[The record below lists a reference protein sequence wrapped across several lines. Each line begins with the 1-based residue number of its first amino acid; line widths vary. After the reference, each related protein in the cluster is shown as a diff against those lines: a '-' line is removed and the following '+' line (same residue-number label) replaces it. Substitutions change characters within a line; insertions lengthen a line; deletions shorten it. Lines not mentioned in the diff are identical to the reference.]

1 MRNTL
6 KKSEVIAV
14 IVTLFLTACY
24 NGTGGGGGVAV
35 MPAVIITLL
44 ILMTGT
50 GHRIQ

>member
-1 MRNTL
+1 MKNTL
-6 KKSEVIAV
+6 KKSRVIAV

-24 NGTGGGGGVAV
+24 NGTGGGVAV

-44 ILMTGT
+44 ILTIGT